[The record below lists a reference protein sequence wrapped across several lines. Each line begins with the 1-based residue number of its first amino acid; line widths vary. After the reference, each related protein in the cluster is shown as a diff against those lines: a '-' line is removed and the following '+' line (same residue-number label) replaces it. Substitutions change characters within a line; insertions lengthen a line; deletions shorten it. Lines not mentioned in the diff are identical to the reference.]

1 MLTNILR
8 KNIWLFL
15 SADILIIGAC
25 LYLSYAL
32 RFDFTIP
39 DHYLNDLGYV
49 FIILLFSKISSFLF
63 FKLYKGMWRF
73 TSISD
78 LINVLKATFI
88 ASLFSISVILLV
100 LGASSVPRTVLLIDY
115 LLTTIGIA
123 AVRASV
129 RIYSTRF
136 IVGNEKNKQKNKL
149 TSKIKTRLLLLGAG
163 SSGEKIIREVKENP
177 SSTYRIIGLLDDDP
191 SKIGTT
197 IHSIPILGK
206 IEDLHTISTSY
217 DEILICIPTA
227 TNTQMRSIVTQC
239 KVVGKPY
246 RTIPTVYELI
256 DKQIS
261 INTIR
266 EVSMADL
273 LGRQEVN
280 LDRSSISNYIYGKR
294 VLVTGAGGSI
304 GSELVKQ
311 CLGYSPDLLLL
322 FDQSE
327 HNLFNIDNYCKE
339 TRNSTGIHPI
349 LGDIRDKSM
358 VNSVFN
364 SFQPHVVLHAA
375 AYKHVPMQ
383 ENNPWE
389 AVITNIQGTLNVME
403 ACENND
409 VDRFVLVSTDKAVN
423 PTNIMGATKR
433 VSEILIQSKTKNSKV
448 KYLGVRFGNV
458 IGSSGSVIP
467 TFQEQINNGG
477 PITITDP
484 NMKRYFMSIPEAAQL
499 ILQAGSIGENGEI
512 YVLDMGKPVLVKEIA
527 YELIRLSGLEP
538 EVDISIEY
546 IGLRPGEKM
555 YEELMTSSES
565 LVDTSHEKIMV
576 LKDGVDHQWDYL
588 LTEIDKIVQSAK
600 SYDSDLIKNKLKEFI
615 PEYHPSEESKIF
627 NLSPSG
633 KVELH

>member
-1 MLTNILR
+1 LTNILR

-15 SADILIIGAC
+15 SADIFIIGAS

-32 RFDFTIP
+32 RFDFAIP
-39 DHYLNDLGYV
+39 SHYFNDLGYV

-63 FKLYKGMWRF
+63 FKLYQGMWRF

-78 LINVLKATFI
+78 LINVLKSTFI

-100 LGASSVPRTVLLIDY
+100 LGSNAVPRTVLLIDY
-115 LLTTIGIA
+115 MLTTIGIA

-129 RIYSTRF
+129 RIYSTKF
-136 IVGNEKNKQKNKL
+136 VVGNGRNKQKNKS

-177 SSTYRIIGLLDDDP
+177 SSTYRIVGLLDDDP
-191 SKIGTT
+191 SKISTT

-206 IEDLHTISTSY
+206 IEDLHTISMSY

-227 TNTQMRSIVTQC
+227 TNTQMRSIVAQC
-239 KVVGKPY
+239 KVVRKPY

-339 TRNSTGIHPI
+339 IRNSTGIHPI

-467 TFQEQINNGG
+467 TFQKQINNGG

-588 LTEIDKIVQSAK
+588 LTEIDKIVLSAR

>member
-1 MLTNILR
+1 MTNILR

-15 SADILIIGAC
+15 SADIFIIGAS

-32 RFDFTIP
+32 RFDFAIP
-39 DHYLNDLGYV
+39 SHYFNDLGYV

-63 FKLYKGMWRF
+63 FKLYQGMWRF

-78 LINVLKATFI
+78 LINVLKSTFI

-100 LGASSVPRTVLLIDY
+100 LGSNAVPRTVLLIDY
-115 LLTTIGIA
+115 MLTTIGIA

-129 RIYSTRF
+129 RIYSTKF
-136 IVGNEKNKQKNKL
+136 VVGNGRNKQKNKS

-177 SSTYRIIGLLDDDP
+177 SSTYRIVGLLDDDP
-191 SKIGTT
+191 SKISTT

-206 IEDLHTISTSY
+206 IEDLHTISMSY

-227 TNTQMRSIVTQC
+227 TNTQMRSIVAQC
-239 KVVGKPY
+239 KVVRKPY

-339 TRNSTGIHPI
+339 IRNSTGIHPI

-565 LVDTSHEKIMV
+565 LVDTSHKKIMV

-588 LTEIDKIVQSAK
+588 LTEIDKIVLSAR

-615 PEYHPSEESKIF
+615 PEYHPSEKSKIF

>member
-1 MLTNILR
+1 M
-8 KNIWLFL
+8 
-15 SADILIIGAC
+15 
-25 LYLSYAL
+25 
-32 RFDFTIP
+32 
-39 DHYLNDLGYV
+39 
-49 FIILLFSKISSFLF
+49 
-63 FKLYKGMWRF
+63 
-73 TSISD
+73 
-78 LINVLKATFI
+78 
-88 ASLFSISVILLV
+88 
-100 LGASSVPRTVLLIDY
+100 
-115 LLTTIGIA
+115 
-123 AVRASV
+123 
-129 RIYSTRF
+129 
-136 IVGNEKNKQKNKL
+136 
-149 TSKIKTRLLLLGAG
+149 
-163 SSGEKIIREVKENP
+163 
-177 SSTYRIIGLLDDDP
+177 GLLDDD
-191 SKIGTT
+191 SNKIGTT

-327 HNLFNIDNYCKE
+327 HNLFNIDNYCKKI
-339 TRNSTGIHPI
+339 RNSTGIHPI

-588 LTEIDKIVQSAK
+588 LAEIDKIVLSAK

-627 NLSPSG
+627 NLTPSG
-633 KVELH
+633 KVELN

>member
-1 MLTNILR
+1 
-8 KNIWLFL
+8 
-15 SADILIIGAC
+15 
-25 LYLSYAL
+25 
-32 RFDFTIP
+32 
-39 DHYLNDLGYV
+39 
-49 FIILLFSKISSFLF
+49 
-63 FKLYKGMWRF
+63 MWRF

-78 LINVLKATFI
+78 LINVLKSTFI

-100 LGASSVPRTVLLIDY
+100 LGSNSVPRTVLLIDY
-115 LLTTIGIA
+115 LLTSIGIA

-129 RIYSTRF
+129 RIYSTKF
-136 IVGNEKNKQKNKL
+136 VVGNGRNKQKNKS

-177 SSTYRIIGLLDDDP
+177 SSTYRIVGLLDDDP
-191 SKIGTT
+191 SKISTT

-206 IEDLHTISTSY
+206 IEDLHTISMSY

-339 TRNSTGIHPI
+339 IRNSTGIHPI

-588 LTEIDKIVQSAK
+588 LAEIDKIVLSAK

>member
-1 MLTNILR
+1 MTNILR

-15 SADILIIGAC
+15 SADMLIIGAS

-32 RFDFTIP
+32 RFDFAIP
-39 DHYLNDLGYV
+39 DHYFNDLGYV

-78 LINVLKATFI
+78 LINVLKSTFI
-88 ASLFSISVILLV
+88 ASLFSISVILLI
-100 LGASSVPRTVLLIDY
+100 LGPNAVPRTVLLIDY

-129 RIYSTRF
+129 RIYSTKF
-136 IVGNEKNKQKNKL
+136 VIGNVGNERKNKFN
-149 TSKIKTRLLLLGAG
+149 SKIKTRLLLLGAG

-177 SSTYRIIGLLDDDP
+177 SSTYRIMGLLDDDP

-197 IHSIPILGK
+197 IHNIPILGK

-227 TNTQMRSIVTQC
+227 TNTQMRSIVSQC

-327 HNLFNIDNYCKE
+327 HNLFKIDNYCKQ

-349 LGDIRDKSM
+349 LGDIRDRLM
-358 VNSVFN
+358 VKSVFS

-499 ILQAGSIGENGEI
+499 ILQAGSIGKGGEI

-576 LKDGVDHQWDYL
+576 LKNGVDHQWDYL
-588 LTEIDKIVQSAK
+588 LSEIDKIVQSAK
-600 SYDSDLIKNKLKEFI
+600 SYDSNLIKNKLKEFI
-615 PEYHPSEESKIF
+615 PEYHPSEKSQIF
-627 NLSPSG
+627 NLSPTG